1 MNGTTLETKLC
12 HQKSVHIVIKKYG
25 GNAKNVDISG
35 NQQFLQEPARQ
46 KMDVHAVTVVLLK
59 ELDVLIKKKTPIM
72 FFDSARQA
80 TNKFDVEPSFVCSC
94 CRNEKWALGYHWK
107 YIVNN

>member
-59 ELDVLIKKKTPIM
+59 ELDVLIKKKTP
-72 FFDSARQA
+72 
-80 TNKFDVEPSFVCSC
+80 SC
-94 CRNEKWALGYHWK
+94 FLIQHDKQQINLMLRLHLSVRVAETKKWALGYHWK